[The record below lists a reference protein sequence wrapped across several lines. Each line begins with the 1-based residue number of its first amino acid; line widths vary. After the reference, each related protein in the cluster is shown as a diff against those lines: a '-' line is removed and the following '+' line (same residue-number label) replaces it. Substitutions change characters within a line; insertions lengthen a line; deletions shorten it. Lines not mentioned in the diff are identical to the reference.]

1 MDRRASGELLRA
13 IQSNTLFLS
22 FTRTSH
28 HWNCG
33 VPGPQQVFDR
43 TNHSSSKD
51 RSSAPIVMEIA
62 LETVAPANIF
72 LEAGVSCTTGKL
84 PGGEE
89 NPPPGS

>member
-1 MDRRASGELLRA
+1 
-13 IQSNTLFLS
+13 
-22 FTRTSH
+22 
-28 HWNCG
+28 
-33 VPGPQQVFDR
+33 
-43 TNHSSSKD
+43 
-51 RSSAPIVMEIA
+51 MEIA